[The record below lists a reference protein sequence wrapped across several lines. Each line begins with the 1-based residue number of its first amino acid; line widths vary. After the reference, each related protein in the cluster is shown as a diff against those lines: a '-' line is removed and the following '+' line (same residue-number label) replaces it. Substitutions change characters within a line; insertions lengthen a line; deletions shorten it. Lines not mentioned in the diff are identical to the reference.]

1 MCCIC
6 VCLFVHLCVFYLRVC
21 VCVECSFLHSV
32 PAPPIAFL
40 MASIHVQI
48 TNGLLLLDSCYVS
61 NNSFNVT
68 LFRFFFLHPLH
79 VSWNSTCVSLKL
91 DLDHFCFCKMKRWR
105 HHTVFLSLLC
115 VSILP
120 SKFEVVQFLCPLP
133 YSCSSGTHESA
144 KTLISIHTNAFIIV
158 CKLYEQ

>member
-68 LFRFFFLHPLH
+68 LFRFFFSSP
-79 VSWNSTCVSLKL
+79 STCQLEF
-91 DLDHFCFCKMKRWR
+91 H
-105 HHTVFLSLLC
+105 LC
-115 VSILP
+115 VT
-120 SKFEVVQFLCPLP
+120 EVGFRSFLFLQDETMETSHCISVASVCQ
-133 YSCSSGTHESA
+133 YFA
-144 KTLISIHTNAFIIV
+144 K
-158 CKLYEQ
+158 